1 MEMTDFLSPGYAA
14 YRQAIPKS
22 TILLWDMF
30 SLNLFNIRELRLFCH
45 AIDDHV

>member
-22 TILLWDMF
+22 IILLWDMF
-30 SLNLFNIRELRLFCH
+30 FAQSFKYPGIKAALPRDR
-45 AIDDHV
+45 